1 MIEVKM
7 SGYYLH
13 KEGISSVVWTSLLM
27 VLVGTAA
34 FMVEENRW
42 LWWLLMLFCIFLW
55 GIVVFFFRIPKRNY
69 PEAAEDLLFAPAD
82 GKVVAIEQVHE
93 PEYFSALCTKI
104 SIFMSPANVHVN
116 RYPVSG
122 KVVYCRYHAGKYLV
136 AWHEKSSELNER
148 NSVVV
153 RTGQGFEVL
162 VRQIAGAVARRIV
175 HYAREGMEV
184 CASEELGFI
193 RFGSR
198 VDLFFPSDATILVEK
213 DQKVR
218 GGISV
223 LAKFE

>member
-1 MIEVKM
+1 M

-13 KEGISSVVWTSLLM
+13 KEGISSVLWTSLLLI
-27 VLVGTAA
+27 LVGTAA
-34 FMVEENRW
+34 FW
-42 LWWLLMLFCIFLW
+42 LAGNHWLGWLLTLFCLFLW
-55 GIVVFFFRIPKRNY
+55 GIVVFFFRIPKRDY
-69 PEAAEDLLFAPAD
+69 PEASAGVLFAPAD

-93 PEYFSALCTKI
+93 PEYFSASCTKI
-104 SIFMSPANVHVN
+104 SIFMSPVNVHVN

-136 AWHEKSSELNER
+136 AWHEKSSVLNER
-148 NSVVV
+148 NTVVV

-223 LAKFE
+223 LARLPQA